1 MSALIGALKSF
12 FQVVT
17 LLLTLARDNQ
27 LRREGE
33 RKARMEDLEK
43 AYEQQGVAHEID
55 LKVAHG
61 ELSAADLERMRKYQ
75 RP

>member
-1 MSALIGALKSF
+1 MSALIRAVNSIL
-12 FQVVT
+12 QVAT
-17 LLLTLARDNQ
+17 LLLSLLRDNQ

-33 RKARMEDLEK
+33 RKARMEDLEI
-43 AYEQQGVAHEID
+43 AYEQQGEAHEID
-55 LKVAHG
+55 LKVARG